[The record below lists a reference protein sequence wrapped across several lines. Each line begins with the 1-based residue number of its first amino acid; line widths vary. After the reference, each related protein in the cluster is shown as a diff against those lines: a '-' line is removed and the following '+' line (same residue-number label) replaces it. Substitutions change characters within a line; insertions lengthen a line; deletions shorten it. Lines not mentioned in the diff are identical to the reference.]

1 MINLLPPNARRNVIR
16 EYWLRVAT
24 VWMFLLGTGCL
35 IVAALLLPTYV
46 QIQIQLNALSESM
59 NASTETISSY
69 DTLAREL
76 VVAND
81 RSKILLNAAS
91 STPFSVYVTNIEQ
104 LSGQA
109 ISINTY
115 TFTRPKTGEATI
127 AISGIARTRQEL
139 ADFKDVLSSEGVYS
153 RVDLPIS
160 NLIKEKDLLFSM
172 QLFIATSTHSI

>member
-1 MINLLPPNARRNVIR
+1 MINLLPPTARRSIVR

-35 IVAALLLPTYV
+35 IIAALLLPTYV
-46 QIQIQLNALSESM
+46 QIHIQLRALSESV
-59 NASTETISSY
+59 NASTEMITSY
-69 DTLAREL
+69 DTLAQEL
-76 VVAND
+76 LTAND
-81 RSKILLNAAS
+81 RAKILINAAS
-91 STPFSVYVTNIEQ
+91 STPFSTYVNSIEE

-127 AISGIARTRQEL
+127 TVSGVARTRQEL
-139 ADFKDVLSSEGVYS
+139 ADFKDVLSTDGAFS
-153 RVDLPIS
+153 RVELPIS

-172 QLFIATSTHSI
+172 QLIVSTSTNPL